1 MEVGDRN
8 DPRPRAPSSPSSP
21 PSLALTPSGFSPCN
35 HQVIANAV
43 TNSLMTLQFEVKK
56 PIIFGVLTTLSL
68 AQAEERA
75 HSALA
80 ASWADS
86 ALCMTRF
93 SP

>member
-1 MEVGDRN
+1 
-8 DPRPRAPSSPSSP
+8 
-21 PSLALTPSGFSPCN
+21 
-35 HQVIANAV
+35 V
-43 TNSLMTLQFEVKK
+43 TNALMNLQFEVKK

-93 SP
+93 AS